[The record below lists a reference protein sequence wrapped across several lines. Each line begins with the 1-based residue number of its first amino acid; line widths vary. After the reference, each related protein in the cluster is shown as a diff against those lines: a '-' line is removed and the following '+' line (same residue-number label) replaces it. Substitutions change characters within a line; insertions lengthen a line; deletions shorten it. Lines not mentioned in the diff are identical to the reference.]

1 MCWPP
6 SALLLVACIC
16 LEQVPDPIRLQH
28 SQHRY
33 GWEALGCSYSPP
45 SFPGVPICVPPH
57 ILCHMAPVPRRVWS
71 ILRPA
76 TYTPACHPTLCL
88 LLSHNEMKNSCTHN
102 PLL

>member
-6 SALLLVACIC
+6 YTRLPGACIC
-16 LEQVPDPIRLQH
+16 LEQVPDPVQLQH

-33 GWEALGCSYSPP
+33 GWEALGCCALLCAVPQVFQGSP
-45 SFPGVPICVPPH
+45 SVSPH

-76 TYTPACHPTLCL
+76 NVHACLPPRTLPVV
-88 LLSHNEMKNSCTHN
+88 E
-102 PLL
+102 PQ